1 LRIHRP
7 ALAVAAL
14 CGTLLVAS
22 GCGGSSSSTTSDT
35 SSTASIVPGDT
46 AAYVAVESD
55 VDSGQWTTLDSL
67 VSQIPGARGAVL
79 DTVSKGLESQDLSF
93 DEDVAPALGPVVV
106 VAVSA
111 DGDVVALTQ
120 PEDTAKL
127 QQLVATTGAS
137 LVTADA
143 DGWTA
148 VAESQADI
156 DAYEQSL
163 ARGSLAADSSYTE
176 VSAALPQEALLRA
189 YLRVDRLESS
199 AATLGAA
206 TGVSNIPGLSGIG
219 AGGLSAVAF
228 SVTAEDDGLRLVGS
242 TAAQGGK
249 TYELQLAKQIPADA
263 LVAAA
268 FHGTDSMLDQL
279 REALGGSGALE
290 QFEQVVGVPLEQVV
304 GLVDGEGVLYVREAT
319 PLPELTIA
327 VRPSD
332 PAAGKATLDKLA
344 ERLADL
350 AGAKTSLETRDG
362 LAVTRIQIEPVT
374 ITMARTEETLVLTT
388 GSAGIRTLISS
399 GDKLLDSPSFTAAA
413 EKVGLGTTT
422 AGFFYV
428 DVDGLGPVVEG
439 LADAAGQAL
448 PPAALDM
455 IDTFDYVMLNSTAD
469 ESTTSF
475 TGFIRLRS

>member
-1 LRIHRP
+1 M
-7 ALAVAAL
+7 
-14 CGTLLVAS
+14 
-22 GCGGSSSSTTSDT
+22 
-35 SSTASIVPGDT
+35 VPGDT
-46 AAYVAVESD
+46 AAYVAVDSD
-55 VDSGQWTTLDSL
+55 LDSSQWTTLDSL
-67 VSQIPGARGAVL
+67 VSQIPGARSAVL
-79 DTVSKGLESQDLSF
+79 DTVSKGLESQDITF

-106 VAVSA
+106 VTVSA
-111 DGDVVALTQ
+111 AGDVVALTQ
-120 PEDTAKL
+120 PEDSAKL
-127 QQLVATTGAS
+127 QQLVATTGEP
-137 LVTADA
+137 LVTADV

-156 DAYEQSL
+156 DAYRQSL
-163 ARGSLAADSSYTE
+163 ARGALDADNSYTQTT
-176 VSAALPQEALLRA
+176 AALPQEALLRA
-189 YLRVDRLESS
+189 YLRADKLESS
-199 AATLGAA
+199 AATLGTA
-206 TGVSNIPGLSGIG
+206 TGVSNIPGLTNIG
-219 AGGLSAVAF
+219 SAGLSAVAF

-242 TAAQGGK
+242 TAVQGGK
-249 TYELQLAKQIPADA
+249 AYELQLAKQIPADA
-263 LVAAA
+263 LVALA

-290 QFEQVVGVPLEQVV
+290 QFEQIVGLPVDEVV

-319 PLPELTIA
+319 PLPEVTIA
-327 VRPSD
+327 VRPTD

-374 ITMARTEETLVLTT
+374 ITLARTEDTLVLTT
-388 GSAGIRTLISS
+388 GSAGIRTLVSS
-399 GDKLLDSPSFTAAA
+399 GDKLMDSASFTAAA
-413 EKVGLGTTT
+413 EKVGLGATSS
-422 AGFFYV
+422 GFLYV

-448 PPAALDM
+448 PAPVLDI
-455 IDTFDYVMLNSTAD
+455 IDTFDYVMLNGTAD